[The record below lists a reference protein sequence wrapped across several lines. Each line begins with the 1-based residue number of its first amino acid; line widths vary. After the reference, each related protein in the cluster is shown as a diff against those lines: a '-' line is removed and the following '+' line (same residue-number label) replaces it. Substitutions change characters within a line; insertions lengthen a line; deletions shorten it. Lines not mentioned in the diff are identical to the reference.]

1 MGVPSVMKI
10 KKGEIE
16 FESKCDLAKYTI
28 SELTRRA
35 LMDVGRYVTYGV
47 RKQLRLLLPF
57 TKHHRAT
64 ERYQYWVPRQENC
77 LVLGIENR
85 KRGAKTAWWADQL
98 ELDKFVVPPRGKGKA
113 AAPAS
118 AASASKMDTAK
129 KPKARAA
136 RKSSGST
143 GALGTAHAP
152 RRHLLEKFVKG
163 HIDRIV
169 EIESQ
174 YLAKINDEDAAVALA
189 RAAEDME
196 VMRGDAN

>member
-10 KKGEIE
+10 KKGDIV

-28 SELTRRA
+28 AELTRRA

-47 RKQLRLLLPF
+47 RKQLRTLLPF

-64 ERYQYWVPRQENC
+64 ERYQYWVPRKENC

-98 ELDKFVVPPRGKGKA
+98 ELDKFVVPPRGKGQTA
-113 AAPAS
+113 AV
-118 AASASKMDTAK
+118 SKMDTTG
-129 KPKARAA
+129 KPQKRAA
-136 RKSSGST
+136 RRSGGST
-143 GALGTAHAP
+143 GTLGTAHAP

-163 HIDRIV
+163 HVDRIV

-196 VMRGDAN
+196 VMRGDEN

>member
-1 MGVPSVMKI
+1 MGAPSVMKI
-10 KKGEIE
+10 KKGEIV

-28 SELTRRA
+28 AELTRRA

-64 ERYQYWVPRQENC
+64 ERYQYWVPRKENY

-113 AAPAS
+113 AS
-118 AASASKMDTAK
+118 AASASKMDTDE

-136 RKSSGST
+136 RKSGGST
-143 GALGTAHAP
+143 GTLGTAHAP

-163 HIDRIV
+163 HVDRIV

-189 RAAEDME
+189 RATEDME